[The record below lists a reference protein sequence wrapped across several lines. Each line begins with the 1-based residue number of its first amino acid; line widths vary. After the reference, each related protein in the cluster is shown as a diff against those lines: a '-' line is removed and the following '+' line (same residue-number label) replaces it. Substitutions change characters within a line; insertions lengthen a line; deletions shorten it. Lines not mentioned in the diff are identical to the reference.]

1 MNKIMLATLCVGLML
16 GTAFGT
22 PTIEFSSVGGWSYN
36 GAGVFTFAQMI
47 TVDKGLGSAT
57 DALVTSGARVYLPQL
72 AVGGLPGGPYTLTPT
87 PITGTIEIKNST
99 GTFTYLSGTLGVG
112 DLVPAGTTGGAYTVL
127 QADITNVTVYN
138 TISSDALAAIQSMS
152 IPILDF
158 NLALTGGTGSQRID
172 FMLETTG
179 RTGTGDFS
187 GSMTTIPAP
196 GAILLGSIGVGL
208 VGWLRRRRT
217 L

>member
-16 GTAFGT
+16 GTAFGA
-22 PTIEFSSVGGWSYN
+22 PTIEFSSVGGWSYD
-36 GAGVFTFAQMI
+36 GTGVFTFAQPV

-57 DALVTSGARVYLPQL
+57 DALVTLGARVYLPQL
-72 AVGGLPGGPYTLTPT
+72 AVGGLPGGPYTLT

-112 DLVPAGTTGGAYTVL
+112 DLVPAGTNGGAYTVL

-138 TISSDALAAIQSMS
+138 TIISDALAAIGTT
-152 IPILDF
+152 LDF
-158 NLALTGGTGSQRID
+158 ELTLNGGPGRGFDVMLGNSQTGS
-172 FMLETTG
+172 
-179 RTGTGDFS
+179 GDFN
-187 GSMTTIPAP
+187 GSMTMTIPAP

-208 VGWLRRRRT
+208 VGWMRRRRT